1 MASTYISKFIIPGR
15 RAGNIKQIINDVGY
29 TKITQTVTA
38 NPVQPFTITSG
49 NPTIDYNNNYYT
61 ITFLDNGSIKFLL
74 PLTNAENDFNVLVV
88 GGGGGGN
95 ASDNTFTNGGG
106 GGAGGEV
113 VYTSVYNIYQNI
125 NYNIVVGQGGAPNNN
140 GDFSSFS
147 TIVAYGGSMGTSAT
161 NIVGGSGGIGINGGG
176 SGGNGGTSVR
186 TMSIHAMDGYN
197 GTLVT
202 INSISNYYGGGGGG
216 GSYDGQPSSA
226 LGGLGGGGG
235 GGFNSNI
242 GTPNTGGGGGGGNG
256 DGNSLRVG
264 GPGGSGIVIL
274 YFKYIHTVI
283 DTINSFSKPCICPS
297 PINSKIIKNSN
308 PDVIPAS
315 TQTARAVNAIKY
327 ARGGRVVFGNAAY
340 NSNGDTLLGRIN
352 GGYEPPIKNKF

>member
-1 MASTYISKFIIPGR
+1 MSSTYVSKFIIPGR

-29 TKITQTVTA
+29 TKFTQTIVS
-38 NPVQPFTITSG
+38 NPVQPFIITSG
-49 NPTIDYNNNYYT
+49 NPTIDYSNNYYT
-61 ITFLDNGSIKFLL
+61 ITFLDNGGITFLL
-74 PLTNAENDFNVLVV
+74 PLTNADNDFNALVV

-95 ASDNTFTNGGG
+95 ASNSNFINGGG

-113 VYTSVYNIYQNI
+113 VYSSIDVIYQNI
-125 NYNIVVGQGGAPNNN
+125 NYNIVVGQGGAPTNN
-140 GDFSSFS
+140 GNFSSFS
-147 TIVAYGGSMGTSAT
+147 TVVAYGGNTGTAAS
-161 NIVGGSGGIGINGGG
+161 NSIGGNGGVGIKGGG
-176 SGGNGGTSVR
+176 SGGNGGTSVGIINA
-186 TMSIHAMDGYN
+186 TDGQN

-202 INSISNYYGGGGGG
+202 INSIPTYYGGGGGG

-226 LGGLGGGGG
+226 VGGLGGGGG

-256 DGNSLRVG
+256 NGNSLRVG

-274 YFKYIHTVI
+274 YFKYIPVY
-283 DTINSFSKPCICPS
+283 SFNKPCICPS

-340 NSNGDTLLGRIN
+340 NSNGDTLLGRLN